1 MAQRRPIEYVQ
12 FYTMGSAAQKLE
24 VTKPK
29 LEEPVILPR
38 VVQKRKKVLVDP
50 VAIFGMLIAMVLL
63 VCMVSGVVQYT
74 VLQTQNQ
81 QMTDYVTA
89 LELEKAQLEQTYRD
103 GYNLDDIRDFAEAN
117 GMLPAEDLPQIQ
129 IEVELPKQEQPQL
142 TWWDSFTT
150 FLAGL
155 FA

>member
-24 VTKPK
+24 VAKPK

-50 VAIFGMLIAMVLL
+50 VAIFGVVVA
-63 VCMVSGVVQYT
+63 VCMFVTMFVGVLHLRQVQSDADAMEQY
-74 VLQTQNQ
+74 VLHLQ
-81 QMTDYVTA
+81 QVNEEKKDFYHESYQLDEIEKTA
-89 LELEKAQLEQTYRD
+89 LALGMVPME
-103 GYNLDDIRDFAEAN
+103 EAAHYTIDVTEP
-117 GMLPAEDLPQIQ
+117 LPEESPSVW
-129 IEVELPKQEQPQL
+129 ESVG
-142 TWWDSFTT
+142 T
-150 FLAGL
+150 FLSGL